1 MAQQLQNITIAAPS
15 FYGVNTQ
22 DSPVQQDAGFAAQ
35 ANNAVIDKSGRITA
49 RKGYTYVSTNGA
61 DVLGSSRGITTL
73 TEFVANDGTV
83 AVISAGNNKIFTGTT
98 TLVDATP
105 AAYTITADNWK
116 FVSFNDHLYMFQRG
130 HEPLMYSDHDGVV
143 EAMTSHAHATGTPP
157 EGNEVLAAYGRLWV
171 GDIEDDGNTLY
182 WSDLLNGSG
191 WSGGSTGSLD
201 LQNYWSNGTDSI
213 VALAAYNGFLIV
225 FGKKTVLIF
234 SGAESPSSMTLTD
247 TITNVGC
254 IARDSVQDIG
264 TDLIFLSDAGIRSL
278 GRTIQEKSN
287 PISLISRNVNN
298 DVLEALAQ
306 ETLPIKSIYSQQE
319 GFYIITFPSSSIVY
333 CFDTKL
339 PLQDGSLRAT
349 TWTALKPVSLA
360 IFADRSLKLGLIEGF
375 ATYTGHYDN
384 ADTSYTM
391 AYFSHPLDFQSP
403 ATIKM
408 LKTVSVALVGNFT
421 TQAILRWGYDYATN
435 YYSANLIL
443 SGQTVAE
450 YNVSEYNE
458 CEYTSGVL
466 VNYPRVNTNGSGNN
480 ITIGVET
487 IVSGGALSV
496 QKFDI
501 LALIGRLY

>member
-22 DSPVQQDAGFAAQ
+22 DSPVQQDPGFAAE
-35 ANNAVIDKSGRITA
+35 ANNAVIDKSGRIAA

-61 DVLGSSRGITTL
+61 SVLGSSRGITTL
-73 TEFVANDGTV
+73 AEYIANDGTV
-83 AVISAGNNKIFTGTT
+83 AVVSAGNNKIFTGTT

-105 AAYTITADNWK
+105 ALYTITADNWK
-116 FVSFNDHLYMFQRG
+116 FVSFNDHLYIFQKG
-130 HEPLMYSDHDGVV
+130 HEPLIYADHVGAV
-143 EAMTSHAHATGTPP
+143 EPMTSHAHATGTPP

-201 LQNYWSNGTDSI
+201 LQNHWSNGTDSI
-213 VALAAYNGFLIV
+213 VALASYNGYLIV
-225 FGKKTVLIF
+225 FGKKTILIF
-234 SGAESPSSMTLTD
+234 SGAESPSTMTLTD

-264 TDLIFLSDAGIRSL
+264 TDLIFLSNSGIRSL

-298 DVLEALAQ
+298 DILQALAG
-306 ETLPIKSIYSQQE
+306 ETLPIKSVYSQQE
-319 GFYIITFPSSSIVY
+319 GFYLITFPSSSIVY
-333 CFDTKL
+333 CFDTTL
-339 PLQDGSLRAT
+339 PLENNALRAT
-349 TWTALKPVSLA
+349 TWTGIRPTSFA
-360 IFADRSLKLGLIEGF
+360 IFDDRSLKIGLQEGF
-375 ATYTGHYDN
+375 ASYTGYFDN
-384 ADTSYTM
+384 AANNYTM
-391 AYFSHPLDFQSP
+391 SYFSHPLDFQSP
-403 ATIKM
+403 STVKL
-408 LKTVSVALVGNFT
+408 LKNVAVALVGNYT
-421 TQAILRWGYDYATN
+421 TQVTLLWGYDYNTA
-435 YYSANLIL
+435 YYSQIL
-443 SGQTVAE
+443 TLEAQTVAE

-458 CEYTSGVL
+458 CEYTAALL
-466 VNYPRVNTNGSGNN
+466 VNYPRVNTKGSGNN

-487 IVSGGALSV
+487 IVAGGSLSV